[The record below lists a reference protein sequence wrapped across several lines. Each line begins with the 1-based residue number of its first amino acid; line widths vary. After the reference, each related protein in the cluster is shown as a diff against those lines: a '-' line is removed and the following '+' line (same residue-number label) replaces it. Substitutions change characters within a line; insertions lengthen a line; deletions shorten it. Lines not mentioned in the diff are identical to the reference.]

1 MREKKTSSFRL
12 FFCFVSWPPPSWKL
26 ARKRPVC
33 AQSWRVPNDWSPT
46 LLLRGPATLA
56 LVGGRWKRTV
66 VPSLIRASTINGP
79 GIPSGP
85 GSADRPL
92 PTSSPP
98 PEIHGDVQFGVDRTA
113 TGNRWTQKILA
124 YLGTC
129 VSSTPLK
136 WPVVR
141 RDAMVRQGHRR
152 LESFGVRNNTPR
164 GVAEGCAR

>member
-1 MREKKTSSFRL
+1 MGGYARKKNIFFSP

-26 ARKRPVC
+26 ACKRPVC

-66 VPSLIRASTINGP
+66 VPSLIRASTI
-79 GIPSGP
+79 
-85 GSADRPL
+85 
-92 PTSSPP
+92 
-98 PEIHGDVQFGVDRTA
+98 TA
-113 TGNRWTQKILA
+113 SESHQDQALQIVPFPQAPRLKSMAIYSLEWIDCTETGNRRTQQILA

-129 VSSTPLK
+129 VSSPPLK

-141 RDAMVRQGHRR
+141 RDAMVRQGQRR
-152 LESFGVRNNTPR
+152 LESFGVRNSTPC
-164 GVAEGCAR
+164 GVAEG